1 MSLRTLFSFHHS
13 RKTTRLAGW
22 IILIAGIVGA
32 ADSFFLVLEY
42 IAAIVTQGE
51 PTPCSPSSIVNCT
64 KTVQG
69 AWAHLF
75 VVPNPMLGMLWYSG
89 WILFGAARLLGTD
102 FSKHTRIFAGI
113 VAVLG
118 IIFSYILYLASVLSL
133 RGVCPFC
140 LTSTTASTLVLLAFL
155 VDETSYDKNLLSSSV
170 RTLTSLFQLFSIVS
184 FVIGLPVFLAI
195 FIPPL
200 LHPIEALTHWSF
212 PVMVALI
219 LIMGTSHVWTFKA
232 LRKN

>member
-1 MSLRTLFSFHHS
+1 MSFLSFYKK
-13 RKTTRLAGW
+13 REAIRATGW
-22 IILIAGIVGA
+22 IILIAGIIGA
-32 ADSFFLVLEY
+32 SDSFFLVLQY

-75 VVPNPMLGMLWYSG
+75 VAPNPLFGMLWYSG
-89 WILFGAARLLGTD
+89 WVLYGAARVLGTE
-102 FSKHTRIFAGI
+102 FSKNTRI
-113 VAVLG
+113 LSG
-118 IIFSYILYLASVLSL
+118 IILTLGLLFSYTLYLASVLDL

-140 LTSTTASTLVLLAFL
+140 LVSTTCSTLIALALL
-155 VDETSYDKNLLSSSV
+155 VDETSYANNLLTPPV
-170 RTLTSLFQLFSIVS
+170 RTAGLVFQAISVLS

-195 FIPPL
+195 YIPPL

-212 PVMVALI
+212 PVMVLLI
-219 LIMGTSHVWTFKA
+219 CTMGWANIWAYRHLQK
-232 LRKN
+232 L